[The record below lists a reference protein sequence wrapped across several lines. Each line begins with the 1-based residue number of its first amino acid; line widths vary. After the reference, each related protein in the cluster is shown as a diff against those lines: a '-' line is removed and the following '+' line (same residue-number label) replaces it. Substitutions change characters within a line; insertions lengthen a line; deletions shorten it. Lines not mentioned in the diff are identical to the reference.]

1 MEDDLNLQKENI
13 NIEQIKNDIKENL
26 SKIKKDYENNI
37 TNTIN
42 IYTLNEHLNEIKLK
56 KTIN

>member
-1 MEDDLNLQKENI
+1 MEDDLNLQNENI